1 MLPFRVASVVVCD
14 DIRVEQNNKF
24 ILIGV
29 YTGNIVVGGFPAEIG
44 LCWWIQFFVEE
55 LGRFDLEIQ
64 LVKDDGATLLR
75 LGAGLELTE
84 REWGVMSTPK
94 LPLQIQRDGSFK
106 LQMKKK
112 DDSDWA
118 TINQFSVKIGNVPDG
133 VAQVVM

>member
-55 LGRFDLEIQ
+55 LGKFELEMQ
-64 LVKDDGATLLR
+64 LIKEDGAALLR
-75 LGAGLELTE
+75 LGAALELIE
-84 REWGVMSTPK
+84 REWGVISIPK
-94 LPLQIQRDGSFK
+94 LPLQIQSDGSFK

-112 DDSDWA
+112 EDSDWA
-118 TINQFSVKIGNVPDG
+118 TINEFSVKTGNVPG
-133 VAQVVM
+133 GLVQQVI